1 MTARCRLRAALVAP
15 AVALAVPAAASAHAV
30 LLRTVPSASG
40 LVDSPPARVALT
52 YSEAVEPR
60 FAVVSVTDAAGR
72 QQTTG
77 PPRRSAANADEIDVP
92 LRRVAEGWYL
102 VFWRAISADGH
113 PVRGAFTFA
122 VGPNPGPAPQFVI
135 PSISETAATP
145 TLLIARWIA
154 FLALMTAI
162 GLLVL
167 RTAIARPLVARVPDT
182 KVRAL
187 SIGFWIALLA
197 ALAATPIYV
206 LLATAQFALRS
217 VWSVGALVPLLR
229 VSAFGRAW
237 LDLEVVLGLLAVA
250 AAVALWLDR
259 ADRAERSVA
268 AILAL
273 VGSIA
278 AAAAALLVPGA
289 AGHAA
294 QTSPR
299 ALALALDWL
308 HLAAGSVWIGGL
320 VGLVVVWGSLPP
332 DRRLAGLVVCV
343 PRFSAA
349 ALVSVVVLVGSGIGA
364 AIIHLPTLASLWQ
377 TSYGKS
383 LLVKVALLVLAT
395 PLAAVN
401 LTRTRPRLQVAELA
415 PRATVMLRRLV
426 GGEVLLLVGA
436 LFAAGVLSSLPPPA
450 TALAAVGKANAHVG
464 PGPVAKATSHGPYRF
479 ELRIAPNRA
488 AVPNRFAVRLT
499 RAGAPV
505 AGADITATFT
515 MLEMAMG
522 TQAYHLAAAGKGV
535 YRYSAPALVMVGRW
549 GLSFDVRPPGGQ
561 PFSVLYVDKAA
572 G

>member
-1 MTARCRLRAALVAP
+1 M
-15 AVALAVPAAASAHAV
+15 
-30 LLRTVPSASG
+30 
-40 LVDSPPARVALT
+40 
-52 YSEAVEPR
+52 
-60 FAVVSVTDAAGR
+60 
-72 QQTTG
+72 
-77 PPRRSAANADEIDVP
+77 
-92 LRRVAEGWYL
+92 
-102 VFWRAISADGH
+102 
-113 PVRGAFTFA
+113 
-122 VGPNPGPAPQFVI
+122 
-135 PSISETAATP
+135 
-145 TLLIARWIA
+145 
-154 FLALMTAI
+154 
-162 GLLVL
+162 
-167 RTAIARPLVARVPDT
+167 
-182 KVRAL
+182 
-187 SIGFWIALLA
+187 
-197 ALAATPIYV
+197 
-206 LLATAQFALRS
+206 
-217 VWSVGALVPLLR
+217 
-229 VSAFGRAW
+229 
-237 LDLEVVLGLLAVA
+237 VLGLLAVA

-273 VGSIA
+273 IGSIA

-320 VGLVVVWGSLPP
+320 LGLVVLWGSLPP

-450 TALAAVGKANAHVG
+450 TALAAVGAANAH
-464 PGPVAKATSHGPYRF
+464 
-479 ELRIAPNRA
+479 
-488 AVPNRFAVRLT
+488 
-499 RAGAPV
+499 
-505 AGADITATFT
+505 
-515 MLEMAMG
+515 
-522 TQAYHLAAAGKGV
+522 
-535 YRYSAPALVMVGRW
+535 
-549 GLSFDVRPPGGQ
+549 
-561 PFSVLYVDKAA
+561 
-572 G
+572 